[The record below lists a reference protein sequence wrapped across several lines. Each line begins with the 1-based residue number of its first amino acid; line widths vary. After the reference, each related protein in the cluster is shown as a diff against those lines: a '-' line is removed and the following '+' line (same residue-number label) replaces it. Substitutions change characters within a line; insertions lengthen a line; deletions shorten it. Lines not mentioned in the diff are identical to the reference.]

1 MVVLVCHAVTSLV
14 TYDRDPDRHHSM
26 VTHSDG
32 GDGSMCSLNIQQQ
45 QPQARNVTQLVRCSR
60 PIRKITRLHY
70 FAAATGWQAYHQ
82 TIERDIRSLYE
93 PLRDHRTVSVL
104 GIRIVRT

>member
-60 PIRKITRLHY
+60 PIRKITRLNY
-70 FAAATGWQAYHQ
+70 SLRRQASRLTTRRLKEIFAPCTNPCEIIGLSPYSEYA
-82 TIERDIRSLYE
+82 S
-93 PLRDHRTVSVL
+93 
-104 GIRIVRT
+104 